1 MLSDGHE
8 DLDEA
13 NDTFR
18 RVRVPALKMSH
29 PWVRKRCGSYGL
41 NSIKKFRTRAHKAS
55 LISVQVGVGQR
66 CRARNGQR
74 GHRLNV
80 GIECPAPDV
89 DPPALQAKTNK
100 VVNVP

>member
-1 MLSDGHE
+1 MVVLCPRLSMLSDGHE

-41 NSIKKFRTRAHKAS
+41 NSIKKFRTRARTLVAVLEYTLV
-55 LISVQVGVGQR
+55 LISVAVPVM
-66 CRARNGQR
+66 
-74 GHRLNV
+74 
-80 GIECPAPDV
+80 ES
-89 DPPALQAKTNK
+89 PPPSCQ
-100 VVNVP
+100 P

>member
-66 CRARNGQR
+66 CRA
-74 GHRLNV
+74 LDV
-80 GIECPAPDV
+80 ESPAILP
-89 DPPALQAKTNK
+89 TMSTR
-100 VVNVP
+100 NVPAGR